1 MLNRG
6 IVYKEEGF
14 VSDVAEIVVHGR
26 HVEVSK
32 RFREHVHSKL
42 DRIDKFGI
50 PLRRVDVEVSKEAN
64 PRLADRAFEVELTTR
79 ANGAV
84 IRAEAAASDKYAA
97 LDIAYGRLEQR
108 LRRAADKNR
117 FHRHGADAVRS
128 PRAAGFDNLETPAAE
143 VPELED
149 DLDEDTVWEQGPV
162 VVREK
167 SHETVP
173 MSVEQAVTEMEMV
186 GHDFFLFI
194 DEDSGDPVVVY
205 RRRGFDY
212 GLIRVHTADEAQP
225 AEESA

>member
-1 MLNRG
+1 VG
-6 IVYKEEGF
+6 
-14 VSDVAEIVVHGR
+14 DVAEIVVHGR
-26 HVEVSK
+26 HVEVSR

-42 DRIDKFGI
+42 ERIDKFGI
-50 PLRRVDVEVSKEAN
+50 PLFRVDVEVSKESN

-79 ANGAV
+79 ANGSV

-108 LRRAADKNR
+108 LRRAADKSR
-117 FHRHGADAVRS
+117 FHRHGADAIRS
-128 PRAAGFDNLETPAAE
+128 PRAAGFDNLETPSAQTSQE
-143 VPELED
+143 QSVEEPD
-149 DLDEDTVWEQGPV
+149 DTVWEHGPL

-173 MSVEQAVTEMEMV
+173 MSVEKAVTEMEMV

-194 DEDSGDPVVVY
+194 DEASGHPAVVY

-212 GLIRVHTADEAQP
+212 GLIRVHTADEAER

>member
-1 MLNRG
+1 M
-6 IVYKEEGF
+6 
-14 VSDVAEIVVHGR
+14 SDVAEIVVHGR
-26 HVEVSK
+26 HVEVSR

-42 DRIDKFGI
+42 ERIDKFGI

-79 ANGAV
+79 ANGSV
-84 IRAEAAASDKYAA
+84 IRAEAAAPDKYAA

-108 LRRAADKNR
+108 LRRAADKTR
-117 FHRHGADAVRS
+117 YHRHGAESTRS
-128 PRAAGFDNLETPAAE
+128 PRAAGFDNLEVPAVEDE
-143 VPELED
+143 VEV
-149 DLDEDTVWEQGPV
+149 DLDSDTVWEQGPL

-167 SHETVP
+167 THETVP
-173 MSVEQAVTEMEMV
+173 MSVEQAVTEMEMI

-194 DEDSGDPVVVY
+194 DERTGTPAVVY

-212 GLIRVHTADEAQP
+212 GLIRVHAAEQDGR

>member
-1 MLNRG
+1 
-6 IVYKEEGF
+6 

-26 HVEVSK
+26 HLEVSR

-42 DRIDKFGI
+42 ERIDKFGI
-50 PLRRVDVEVSKEAN
+50 PLRRVDVEVSKESN
-64 PRLADRAFEVELTTR
+64 PRLADRAFEVELTTH
-79 ANGAV
+79 ANGSV

-108 LRRAADKNR
+108 LRRAADKTR
-117 FHRHGADAVRS
+117 YHRHGAEAVRS
-128 PRAAGFDNLETPAAE
+128 PRAAGFDNLETPPAE
-143 VPELED
+143 EEAFAEELD
-149 DLDEDTVWEQGPV
+149 SDTVWEQGPL

-167 SHETVP
+167 THETVP
-173 MSVEQAVTEMEMV
+173 MSVEQAVTQMEMV

-194 DEDSGDPVVVY
+194 DETTSDPAVVY

-212 GLIRVHTADEAQP
+212 GLIRVHSAEDAP

>member
-1 MLNRG
+1 M
-6 IVYKEEGF
+6 
-14 VSDVAEIVVHGR
+14 SDVAEIVVHGR
-26 HVEVSK
+26 HVEVSR

-42 DRIDKFGI
+42 ERIDKFGI

-79 ANGAV
+79 ANGSV

-117 FHRHGADAVRS
+117 YHRHGAESLRS
-128 PRAAGFDNLETPAAE
+128 PRAEGFDNLETPAVEVEAE
-143 VPELED
+143 VV
-149 DLDEDTVWEQGPV
+149 DLDEDTVWEQGPL

-173 MSVEQAVTEMEMV
+173 MSVEQAVTEMEMI

-194 DEDSGDPVVVY
+194 DERSGDPAVVY

-212 GLIRVHTADEAQP
+212 GLIRVHTADDEQR

>member
-1 MLNRG
+1 M
-6 IVYKEEGF
+6 
-14 VSDVAEIVVHGR
+14 SDVAEIVVHGR
-26 HVEVSK
+26 HLDVSR

-42 DRIDKFGI
+42 ERIDKFGI

-117 FHRHGADAVRS
+117 YHRHGAESVRS

-143 VPELED
+143 VELPD
-149 DLDEDTVWEQGPV
+149 GDADEETVWEQGPV

-173 MSVEQAVTEMEMV
+173 MTVEQAVTEMEMV

-194 DEDSGDPVVVY
+194 EQTSGDPVVVY

-212 GLIRVHTADEAQP
+212 GLLRVHTAEHGEL

>member
-1 MLNRG
+1 M
-6 IVYKEEGF
+6 
-14 VSDVAEIVVHGR
+14 SDVAEIVVHGR
-26 HVEVSK
+26 HVEVSR

-42 DRIDKFGI
+42 ERIDKFGI

-79 ANGAV
+79 ANGSV

-108 LRRAADKNR
+108 LRRAADKTR
-117 FHRHGADAVRS
+117 YHRHGVEATRS
-128 PRAAGFDNLETPAAE
+128 PRAAGFDNLEAPAEQAE
-143 VPELED
+143 SEV
-149 DLDEDTVWEQGPV
+149 DEAEGTVWEQGPL

-167 SHETVP
+167 THETVP
-173 MSVEQAVTEMEMV
+173 MSVEQAVTEMEMI

-194 DEDSGDPVVVY
+194 DERTGTPAVVY

-212 GLIRVHTADEAQP
+212 GLIRVHAADQDGRE
-225 AEESA
+225 EESA

>member
-1 MLNRG
+1 M
-6 IVYKEEGF
+6 
-14 VSDVAEIVVHGR
+14 SDVAEIVVHGR
-26 HVEVSK
+26 HVEVSR

-42 DRIDKFGI
+42 ERIDKFGI

-79 ANGAV
+79 ANGSV

-108 LRRAADKNR
+108 LRRAADKTR
-117 FHRHGADAVRS
+117 YHRHGAESTRS
-128 PRAAGFDNLETPAAE
+128 PRAAGFDNLEVPSVEDE
-143 VPELED
+143 VEV
-149 DLDEDTVWEQGPV
+149 DLDSDTVWEQGPL

-167 SHETVP
+167 THETVP
-173 MSVEQAVTEMEMV
+173 MSVEQAVTEMEMI

-194 DEDSGDPVVVY
+194 DERTGTPAVVY

-212 GLIRVHTADEAQP
+212 GLIRVYTADGR

>member
-1 MLNRG
+1 M
-6 IVYKEEGF
+6 
-14 VSDVAEIVVHGR
+14 SDVAEIVVHGR

-32 RFREHVHSKL
+32 RFREHVHNKL
-42 DRIDKFGI
+42 ERIDKFGI

-79 ANGAV
+79 ANGSV

-117 FHRHGADAVRS
+117 FHRHGAEATRS
-128 PRAAGFDNLETPAAE
+128 PRAAGFDNLETPVVEAE
-143 VPELED
+143 EVVEGF
-149 DLDEDTVWEQGPV
+149 DEEPDDTVWEQGPL

-167 SHETVP
+167 SHKTVP

-194 DEDSGDPVVVY
+194 DEESGDPAVVY

-212 GLIRVHTADEAQP
+212 GLIRVHTDGEEL

>member
-1 MLNRG
+1 
-6 IVYKEEGF
+6 

-26 HVEVSK
+26 HVEVSR

-42 DRIDKFGI
+42 ERIDKFGI
-50 PLRRVDVEVSKEAN
+50 PLRRVDVEVSKEGN

-79 ANGAV
+79 ANGSV

-108 LRRAADKNR
+108 LRRAADKTR
-117 FHRHGADAVRS
+117 YHRHGADAVRS
-128 PRAAGFDNLETPAAE
+128 PRAAGFDNLETPSSEEDTAGEAE
-143 VPELED
+143 
-149 DLDEDTVWEQGPV
+149 DLEDTVWEQGPV

-194 DEDSGDPVVVY
+194 DVNSGAPAVVY

-212 GLIRVHTADEAQP
+212 GLIRVHTVEDDERV
-225 AEESA
+225 EESA

>member
-1 MLNRG
+1 
-6 IVYKEEGF
+6 

-26 HVEVSK
+26 HIEVSR

-42 DRIDKFGI
+42 ERIDKFGI
-50 PLRRVDVEVSKEAN
+50 PLRRVDVEVSKESN

-79 ANGAV
+79 ANGSV

-108 LRRAADKNR
+108 LRRAADKTR
-117 FHRHGADAVRS
+117 FHRHGAEATRS
-128 PRAAGFDNLETPAAE
+128 PRAAGFDNLETPPVAVEEAE
-143 VPELED
+143 E
-149 DLDEDTVWEQGPV
+149 DLDADTVWEQGPL

-173 MSVEQAVTEMEMV
+173 MSVEQAVTQMEMV

-194 DEDSGDPVVVY
+194 DESTGDPAVVY

-212 GLIRVHTADEAQP
+212 GLIRVHTSEDEV

>member
-1 MLNRG
+1 
-6 IVYKEEGF
+6 

-26 HVEVSK
+26 HVEVSR

-42 DRIDKFGI
+42 ERIDKFGI

-79 ANGAV
+79 ANGSV

-117 FHRHGADAVRS
+117 YHRHGVESTRS
-128 PRAAGFDNLETPAAE
+128 PRAAGFDNLEVPAEQAE
-143 VPELED
+143 SEVDEA
-149 DLDEDTVWEQGPV
+149 EDTVWEQGPL

-167 SHETVP
+167 THETVP
-173 MSVEQAVTEMEMV
+173 MSVEQAVTEMEMI

-194 DEDSGDPVVVY
+194 DERTGTPAVVY

-212 GLIRVHTADEAQP
+212 GLIRVHAADQDGRE
-225 AEESA
+225 EESA

>member
-1 MLNRG
+1 M
-6 IVYKEEGF
+6 
-14 VSDVAEIVVHGR
+14 SDVAEIVVHGR
-26 HVEVSK
+26 HVEVSR

-42 DRIDKFGI
+42 ERIDKFGI

-79 ANGAV
+79 ANGSV

-108 LRRAADKNR
+108 LRRAADKTR
-117 FHRHGADAVRS
+117 YHRHGAESTRS
-128 PRAAGFDNLETPAAE
+128 PRAAGFDNLEVPSVEDE
-143 VPELED
+143 VEV
-149 DLDEDTVWEQGPV
+149 DLDSDTVWEQGPL

-167 SHETVP
+167 THETVP
-173 MSVEQAVTEMEMV
+173 MSVEQAVTEMEMI

-194 DEDSGDPVVVY
+194 DERTGTPAVVY

-212 GLIRVHTADEAQP
+212 GLIRVRAAEQDGR

>member
-1 MLNRG
+1 
-6 IVYKEEGF
+6 

-26 HVEVSK
+26 HVEVSR

-42 DRIDKFGI
+42 ERIDKFGI

-79 ANGAV
+79 ANGSV

-108 LRRAADKNR
+108 LRRAADKTR

-128 PRAAGFDNLETPAAE
+128 PRAAALDNLEAPPAEAE
-143 VPELED
+143 AEALED
-149 DLDEDTVWEQGPV
+149 EPDDTVWEQGPV
-162 VVREK
+162 IVREK

-173 MSVEQAVTEMEMV
+173 MSVEQAVTQMEMI

-194 DEDSGDPVVVY
+194 DEKSGDPAVVY

-212 GLIRVHTADEAQP
+212 GLIRVHTADERS
-225 AEESA
+225 EESA

>member
-1 MLNRG
+1 M
-6 IVYKEEGF
+6 
-14 VSDVAEIVVHGR
+14 SDVAEIVVHGR
-26 HVEVSK
+26 HVEVSR

-42 DRIDKFGI
+42 ERIDKFGI

-79 ANGAV
+79 ANGSV

-108 LRRAADKNR
+108 LRRAADKTR
-117 FHRHGADAVRS
+117 YHRHGAESTRS
-128 PRAAGFDNLETPAAE
+128 PRAAGFDNLEVPSVEDE
-143 VPELED
+143 VEV
-149 DLDEDTVWEQGPV
+149 DLDSDTVWEQGPL

-167 SHETVP
+167 THETVP
-173 MSVEQAVTEMEMV
+173 MSVEQAVTEMEMI

-194 DEDSGDPVVVY
+194 DERTGTPAVVY

-212 GLIRVHTADEAQP
+212 GLIRVHAAEQDR

>member
-1 MLNRG
+1 MRVFGENRRA
-6 IVYKEEGF
+6 V

-26 HVEVSK
+26 HIEVSR

-42 DRIDKFGI
+42 ERIDKFGI
-50 PLRRVDVEVSKEAN
+50 PLRRVDVEVSKESN

-79 ANGAV
+79 ANGSV

-108 LRRAADKNR
+108 LRRAADKSR
-117 FHRHGADAVRS
+117 YHRHGAEATRS
-128 PRAAGFDNLETPAAE
+128 PRAAGFDNLETP
-143 VPELED
+143 
-149 DLDEDTVWEQGPV
+149 LDEADAGDAEADVDTVWEQGPL

-173 MSVEQAVTEMEMV
+173 MSVEMAVTQMEMI

-194 DEDSGDPVVVY
+194 DQNTGDPAVVY

-212 GLIRVHTADEAQP
+212 GLIRVHTSDDL

>member
-1 MLNRG
+1 M
-6 IVYKEEGF
+6 
-14 VSDVAEIVVHGR
+14 SDVAEIVVHGR

-42 DRIDKFGI
+42 ERIDKFGI
-50 PLRRVDVEVSKEAN
+50 PLRRVDVEVSKESN

-79 ANGAV
+79 ANGGV
-84 IRAEAAASDKYAA
+84 IRAEAAAPDKYAA

-108 LRRAADKNR
+108 LRRAADKSR
-117 FHRHGADAVRS
+117 YHRHGADSVRS
-128 PRAAGFDNLETPAAE
+128 PRAVGFENLEAPAETGEDE
-143 VPELED
+143 VVEVED
-149 DLDEDTVWEQGPV
+149 VDDTVWEQGPM

-167 SHETVP
+167 SHKTVP
-173 MSVEQAVTEMEMV
+173 MSVEQAVNEMEMV

-194 DEDSGDPVVVY
+194 DEQSGDPAVVY

-212 GLIRVHTADEAQP
+212 GLIRVHTDEEEL

>member
-1 MLNRG
+1 M
-6 IVYKEEGF
+6 
-14 VSDVAEIVVHGR
+14 SDVAEIVVHGR
-26 HVEVSK
+26 HIEVSR

-42 DRIDKFGI
+42 ERIDKFGI
-50 PLRRVDVEVSKEAN
+50 PLRRVDVEVSKESN

-79 ANGAV
+79 ANGSV

-117 FHRHGADAVRS
+117 YHRHGVESTRS
-128 PRAAGFDNLETPAAE
+128 PRAAGFDNLETPADEDVEAHE
-143 VPELED
+143 EELD
-149 DLDEDTVWEQGPV
+149 ADTVWEQGPL

-167 SHETVP
+167 THQTAP
-173 MSVEQAVTEMEMV
+173 MSVEQAVTAMEMV

-194 DEDSGDPVVVY
+194 DETTGDPAVVY

-212 GLIRVHTADEAQP
+212 GLIRVQGPQDV
-225 AEESA
+225 EESA

>member
-1 MLNRG
+1 M
-6 IVYKEEGF
+6 
-14 VSDVAEIVVHGR
+14 SDVAEIVVHGR
-26 HVEVSK
+26 HVEVSR

-42 DRIDKFGI
+42 ERIDKFGI

-79 ANGAV
+79 ANGSV

-108 LRRAADKNR
+108 LRRAADKTR
-117 FHRHGADAVRS
+117 YHRHGAESTRS
-128 PRAAGFDNLETPAAE
+128 PRAAGFDNLEVPA
-143 VPELED
+143 VED
-149 DLDEDTVWEQGPV
+149 EV

-167 SHETVP
+167 THETVP
-173 MSVEQAVTEMEMV
+173 MSVEQAVTEMEMI

-194 DEDSGDPVVVY
+194 DERTGTPAVVY

-212 GLIRVHTADEAQP
+212 GLIRVHAAEQDGR

>member
-1 MLNRG
+1 M
-6 IVYKEEGF
+6 
-14 VSDVAEIVVHGR
+14 SDVAEIVVHGR
-26 HVEVSK
+26 HLDVSR
-32 RFREHVHSKL
+32 RFREHVHNKL
-42 DRIDKFGI
+42 ERIDKFGI
-50 PLRRVDVEVSKEAN
+50 PLRRVDVEVSKEGN

-117 FHRHGADAVRS
+117 YHRHGAEAVRS
-128 PRAAGFDNLETPAAE
+128 PRATGFDNLETPAGE
-143 VPELED
+143 TDSGHGEPEE
-149 DLDEDTVWEQGPV
+149 ETVWEQGPV

-173 MSVEQAVTEMEMV
+173 MTVEQAVTEMEMV

-194 DEDSGDPVVVY
+194 EETSGDPVVVY

-212 GLIRVHTADEAQP
+212 GLLRVHTAEDDER

>member
-1 MLNRG
+1 M
-6 IVYKEEGF
+6 
-14 VSDVAEIVVHGR
+14 SDVAEIVVHGR
-26 HVEVSK
+26 HVDVSR

-42 DRIDKFGI
+42 ERVDKFGI
-50 PLRRVDVEVSKEAN
+50 RLFRVDVEVSKESN

-79 ANGAV
+79 ANGSV

-117 FHRHGADAVRS
+117 FHRHGADSVRS
-128 PRAAGFDNLETPAAE
+128 PRAAGFDNLETPKAE
-143 VPELED
+143 EEQAQAGED
-149 DLDEDTVWEQGPV
+149 VDDTVWEHGPL

-194 DEDSGDPVVVY
+194 DESSGDPAVVY

-212 GLIRVHTADEAQP
+212 GLIRVHTADGRER

>member
-1 MLNRG
+1 M
-6 IVYKEEGF
+6 
-14 VSDVAEIVVHGR
+14 SDVAEIVVHGR
-26 HVEVSK
+26 HLEVSK

-42 DRIDKFGI
+42 ERIDKFGI

-79 ANGAV
+79 ANGSV

-117 FHRHGADAVRS
+117 FHRHGQDATRT
-128 PRAAGFDNLETPAAE
+128 PRELGFDNLEPPAAE
-143 VPELED
+143 AAEEAPAFED
-149 DLDEDTVWEQGPV
+149 VADDTVWEQGPV

-167 SHETVP
+167 SHATVP
-173 MSVEQAVTEMEMV
+173 MTVEQAVTEMEMV

-194 DEDSGDPVVVY
+194 DEQSGDPAVVY

-212 GLIRVHTADEAQP
+212 GLLRVHA

>member
-1 MLNRG
+1 L
-6 IVYKEEGF
+6 E
-14 VSDVAEIVVHGR
+14 
-26 HVEVSK
+26 
-32 RFREHVHSKL
+32 
-42 DRIDKFGI
+42 RIDKFGI

-79 ANGAV
+79 ANGSV

-117 FHRHGADAVRS
+117 YHRHGAESMRS
-128 PRAAGFDNLETPAAE
+128 PRAEGFDNLETPAVEAE
-143 VPELED
+143 AEAAE
-149 DLDEDTVWEQGPV
+149 LDEDTVWEQGPL
-162 VVREK
+162 VVRQK

-173 MSVEQAVTEMEMV
+173 MSVEQAVTEMEMI

-194 DEDSGDPVVVY
+194 DERSGDPAVVY

-212 GLIRVHTADEAQP
+212 GLIRVHAAGDEQR

>member
-1 MLNRG
+1 M
-6 IVYKEEGF
+6 
-14 VSDVAEIVVHGR
+14 SDVAEIVVHGR
-26 HVEVSK
+26 HVEVSR

-42 DRIDKFGI
+42 ERIDKFGI
-50 PLRRVDVEVSKEAN
+50 PLRRVDVEVSKEGN

-79 ANGAV
+79 ANGSV

-108 LRRAADKNR
+108 LRRAADKTR
-117 FHRHGADAVRS
+117 YHRHGADAVRS
-128 PRAAGFDNLETPAAE
+128 PRAAGFENLETPSS
-143 VPELED
+143 ED
-149 DLDEDTVWEQGPV
+149 DTAGEAEQLEDTVWEQGPV

-194 DEDSGDPVVVY
+194 DVNSGAPAVVY

-212 GLIRVHTADEAQP
+212 GLIRVHTVEDDERV
-225 AEESA
+225 EESA

>member
-1 MLNRG
+1 M
-6 IVYKEEGF
+6 
-14 VSDVAEIVVHGR
+14 SDVAEIVVHGR
-26 HVEVSK
+26 HLDVSR
-32 RFREHVHSKL
+32 RFQEHVHDKL

-50 PLRRVDVEVSKEAN
+50 PLHRIDVEVSKEAN

-97 LDIAYGRLEQR
+97 LDIAYGRLEER
-108 LRRAADKNR
+108 LRRAADKTR
-117 FHRHGADAVRS
+117 FRRRGFDAAPAR
-128 PRAAGFDNLETPAAE
+128 PARAAGLENLETPTAE
-143 VPELED
+143 REPVTDEVVGD
-149 DLDEDTVWEQGPV
+149 DDTVWEQGPL

-173 MSVEQAVTEMEMV
+173 MSVEQAVTEMEMI

-194 DEDSGDPVVVY
+194 DEQSNDLAVVY

-212 GLIRVHTADEAQP
+212 GLIRVHTAADVTEG
-225 AEESA
+225 SA

>member
-1 MLNRG
+1 MT
-6 IVYKEEGF
+6 
-14 VSDVAEIVVHGR
+14 DVAEIVVHGR

-42 DRIDKFGI
+42 ERIDKFGI

-79 ANGAV
+79 ANGSV
-84 IRAEAAASDKYAA
+84 IRAEAAAADKYAA

-117 FHRHGADAVRS
+117 YHRHGAASVRS
-128 PRAAGFDNLETPAAE
+128 PRAVGFDNLEVPVDEVVEAE
-143 VPELED
+143 VG
-149 DLDEDTVWEQGPV
+149 DEADDTVWEQGPM

-167 SHETVP
+167 SHKTVP
-173 MSVEQAVTEMEMV
+173 MSVEQAVNEMEMI

-194 DEDSGDPVVVY
+194 DEQSGDPAVVY

-212 GLIRVHTADEAQP
+212 GLIRVHTDEGEL

>member
-1 MLNRG
+1 
-6 IVYKEEGF
+6 

-26 HVEVSK
+26 HLEVSR

-42 DRIDKFGI
+42 ERIDKFGI
-50 PLRRVDVEVSKEAN
+50 PLHRVDVEVYKESN

-79 ANGAV
+79 ANGSV

-108 LRRAADKNR
+108 LRRAADKTR
-117 FHRHGADAVRS
+117 FHRHGVEATRS
-128 PRAAGFDNLETPAAE
+128 PRAAGFDNLETPAEAE
-143 VPELED
+143 VLEE
-149 DLDEDTVWEQGPV
+149 DLDSDTVWEQGPL

-167 SHETVP
+167 SHQTVP
-173 MSVEQAVTEMEMV
+173 MSVERAVTEMEMV

-194 DEDSGDPVVVY
+194 DENTGDPAVVY

-212 GLIRVHTADEAQP
+212 GLIRVHTSDDEV
-225 AEESA
+225 EESA